1 MIQTAPVKLT
11 FSGHESFQ
19 CRALWLKKGYDY
31 LIQGRSF
38 NDEDAVVSLGVGK
51 NMVGVIRFWLKA
63 FNIITPKD
71 EITEFGRRLLDDD
84 GWDPLVED
92 KGSLWL
98 LHYQLVKVNFA
109 STYSIL
115 FNEYRRERIEF
126 TRETFVN
133 AQTQ

>member
-1 MIQTAPVKLT
+1 
-11 FSGHESFQ
+11 
-19 CRALWLKKGYDY
+19 
-31 LIQGRSF
+31 
-38 NDEDAVVSLGVGK
+38 
-51 NMVGVIRFWLKA
+51 MVGVIRFWLKA